1 MRNNKVKKLSSDANQ
16 WFTIVELIVVI
27 TILAILWT
35 IWFVSYVW
43 YVSTTRD
50 ANRLSQ
56 VQIISQAIDW
66 NTKWRAPMPDS
77 KVTIYASGTV
87 IWYQWYAG
95 EQVLSEIW
103 VKDWWK
109 DPSDDT
115 YYTYFVDKKQKYSQI
130 LTFLENEKNETSF
143 RWLINQAQ
151 AIDYSERIPKTYWSK
166 LWVMVESGTNTP
178 IQEIWTLLTSWLDI
192 VTTTNSYIAYIT
204 SDKTISGTGK
214 VLQKLQQSLLYKWVW
229 YGAPVECPEWFIAVP
244 WNEEFNQPW
253 FCVMKYEATYTDAI
267 TPTSDVWWVDWNT
280 IKYVSWKVPVSKPWL
295 YPIADINQT
304 QAIDA
309 CKSMW
314 DWYHLIT
321 NDEWMTIARNIEQVW
336 LNWSLNGVWSG
347 WLYRWITNESN
358 TTTSLWCATTN
369 SNWSHTRTYVSSSL
383 NSDTTKWWST
393 KQSDCDSKR
402 QLQLSNWEII
412 WDLAGNVREHVNW
425 ANTLNS
431 IWTDFAT
438 NRWNWCNTSADQ
450 RNSFYY
456 NATTDTSPQCWFVN
470 GYTYAWYG
478 PKTANLNAS
487 NGIWRIWSYSSSNT
501 STDRVFRRG
510 ARADDSTNAGVF
522 ALHLGWSAGH
532 TNRSVGFR
540 CSK

>member
-1 MRNNKVKKLSSDANQ
+1 MIYNSIKESSNYKNNKILG
-16 WFTIVELIVVI
+16 FTIVELIVVI

-43 YVSTTRD
+43 HVSTTRD
-50 ANRLSQ
+50 ANRVSQ

-77 KVTIYASGTV
+77 KVTIYASGTI
-87 IWYQWYAG
+87 IWYQWYAW

-109 DPSDDT
+109 DPSDGT
-115 YYTYFVDKKQKYSQI
+115 YYTYIVDKRQKYAQI
-130 LTFLENEKNETSF
+130 LTFLENEENETSF
-143 RWLINQAQ
+143 RWLITKANAT
-151 AIDYSERIPKTYWSK
+151 DYSDRIPKTYWSK
-166 LWVMVESGTNTP
+166 LWVMVESWSNTP
-178 IQEIWTLLTSWLDI
+178 IQEIWTLQTSWLDV
-192 VTTTNSYIAYIT
+192 VTTLSSYTAYIT
-204 SDKTISGTGK
+204 SDKTISWTGK
-214 VLQKLQQSLLYKWVW
+214 VLQKLQQSILYKWVW
-229 YGAPVECPEWFIAVP
+229 YGAPVECPEWFIRIP
-244 WNEEFNQPW
+244 WNPDFNQPW

-280 IKYVSWKVPVSKPWL
+280 IKYVSWKIPVSKAWL
-295 YPIADINQT
+295 YPIADISQSW
-304 QAIDA
+304 AIDA

-347 WLYRWITNESN
+347 WLYRWITWEWNSN
-358 TTTSLWCATTN
+358 SSFWCATKN
-369 SNWSHTRTYVSSSL
+369 SNWSHTRTYVSTSL

-412 WDLAGNVREHVNW
+412 WDLAWNVREHVNG

-438 NRWNWCNTSADQ
+438 MQWNVCWWNNRY
-450 RNSFYY
+450 SF
-456 NATTDTSPQCWFVN
+456 AWTDWAGWWTCSFVSP
-470 GYTYAWYG
+470 YTYSNFW
-478 PKTANLNAS
+478 PKTSNLNAN
-487 NGIWRIWSYSSSNT
+487 NGIWRIYSYT
-501 STDRVFRRG
+501 SWWNNRVFLRG
-510 ARADDSTNAGVF
+510 ANANIGAIAGVF
-522 ALHLGWSAGH
+522 ALTLVRSAGDTH
-532 TNRSVGFR
+532 HVGFR

>member
-1 MRNNKVKKLSSDANQ
+1 MIYNSIKESSNYKNNKILG
-16 WFTIVELIVVI
+16 FTIVELIVVI

-43 YVSTTRD
+43 HVSTTRD
-50 ANRLSQ
+50 ANRVSQ

-77 KVTIYASGTV
+77 KVTIYASGTI
-87 IWYQWYAG
+87 IWYQWYAW

-109 DPSDDT
+109 DPSDGT
-115 YYTYFVDKKQKYSQI
+115 YYTYIVDKRQKYAQI
-130 LTFLENEKNETSF
+130 LTFLENEENETSF
-143 RWLINQAQ
+143 RWLITKANAT
-151 AIDYSERIPKTYWSK
+151 DYSDRIPKTYWSK
-166 LWVMVESGTNTP
+166 LWVMVESWSNTP
-178 IQEIWTLLTSWLDI
+178 IQEIWTLQTSWLDV
-192 VTTTNSYIAYIT
+192 VTTLSSYTAYIT
-204 SDKTISGTGK
+204 SDKTISWTGK
-214 VLQKLQQSLLYKWVW
+214 VLQKLQQSILYKWVW
-229 YGAPVECPEWFIAVP
+229 YGAPVECPEWFIRIP
-244 WNEEFNQPW
+244 WNPDFNQPW

-280 IKYVSWKVPVSKPWL
+280 IKYVSWKIPVSKAWL
-295 YPIADINQT
+295 YPIADISQSW
-304 QAIDA
+304 AIDA

-347 WLYRWITNESN
+347 WLYRWITWEWNSN
-358 TTTSLWCATTN
+358 SSFWCATKN
-369 SNWSHTRTYVSSSL
+369 SNWSHTRTYVSTSL

-412 WDLAGNVREHVNW
+412 WDLAWNVWEHVNG

-438 NRWNWCNTSADQ
+438 MQWNVCWWNNRY
-450 RNSFYY
+450 SF
-456 NATTDTSPQCWFVN
+456 AWTDWAGWWTCSFVSP
-470 GYTYAWYG
+470 YTYSNFW
-478 PKTANLNAS
+478 PKTSNLNAN
-487 NGIWRIWSYSSSNT
+487 NGIWRIYSYT
-501 STDRVFRRG
+501 SWWNNRVFLRG
-510 ARADDSTNAGVF
+510 ANANIGAIAGVF
-522 ALHLGWSAGH
+522 ALTLVRSAGDTH
-532 TNRSVGFR
+532 HVGFR